1 MRHKTFPARPA
12 GSPYQQ
18 VREKSVPLSDD
29 RYRSLVQAASAFFA
43 AAEGDTVSKRAEV
56 IDDIK
61 RLMVEYNLTLED
73 LLDQP

>member
-1 MRHKTFPARPA
+1 M
-12 GSPYQQ
+12 
-18 VREKSVPLSDD
+18 PLSDD

-43 AAEGDTVSKRAEV
+43 AAEGDTVAKRAEV